1 MKNFQLIK
9 ACVLVFFAALFF
21 TFAGNS
27 AAAQTPDAVIKE
39 LYRVHNQ
46 QINDFDA
53 GKNNV
58 VQIVKSRVL
67 LNKFFDKNLA
77 GLIWKD
83 TSTSRDG
90 YMGVIDF
97 DLFYDTTDPMI
108 KNLSI
113 GQAKIQ
119 GSKATVP
126 VSFTNDGRKYKVTYL
141 MVKQNGAWKI
151 ADIKYSGGTLLG
163 YFKKGV

>member
-1 MKNFQLIK
+1 MKILIL
-9 ACVLVFFAALFF
+9 VLSVGLFF
-21 TFAGNS
+21 TFVSSSTLAQTT
-27 AAAQTPDAVIKE
+27 QTPDAVIKE

-46 QINDFDA
+46 QGNDIDA
-53 GKNNV
+53 GKSNV
-58 VQIVKSRVL
+58 VEIVKSRVL

-83 TSTSRDG
+83 LNTPRD

-97 DLFYDTTDPMI
+97 DLFYNTQDEFTGKM
-108 KNLSI
+108 SV
-113 GQAKIQ
+113 GQAKVQ
-119 GSKATVP
+119 GAKAAVP
-126 VSFTNDGRKYKVTYL
+126 VSLNWGRRKETITYL

>member
-9 ACVLVFFAALFF
+9 ACVLVLFAALFF
-21 TFAGNS
+21 TFASNS

-46 QINDFDA
+46 QMKDFDA

-58 VQIVKSRVL
+58 VQIAKSRVL

-83 TSTSRDG
+83 VNTPRDT
-90 YMGVIDF
+90 MGVIDF
-97 DLFYDTTDPMI
+97 DLFYNTQDDFTGKM
-108 KNLSI
+108 SV
-113 GQAKIQ
+113 GQAKVQ
-119 GSKATVP
+119 GAKAAVP
-126 VSFTNDGRKYKVTYL
+126 VALNWGTRKETITYL

-151 ADIKYSGGTLLG
+151 ADIKYSGDTLLG
-163 YFKKGV
+163 YFKEGV

>member
-58 VQIVKSRVL
+58 VEIVKSRVL

-77 GLIWKD
+77 NLIWKD
-83 TSTSRDG
+83 KTTHRDT
-90 YMGVIDF
+90 MGVIDF
-97 DLFYDTTDPMI
+97 DLFYNTQDDFTGKM
-108 KNLSI
+108 SV
-113 GQAKIQ
+113 GQAKVQ
-119 GSKATVP
+119 GAKAAVP
-126 VSFTNDGRKYKVTYL
+126 VSLNWGRRKETITYL
-141 MVKQNGAWKI
+141 MVKQNGGWKI

>member
-1 MKNFQLIK
+1 MKILIL
-9 ACVLVFFAALFF
+9 VLSIGIFF

-27 AAAQTPDAVIKE
+27 ALAQTAQTPDAVIKE

-46 QINDFDA
+46 QINDIEA
-53 GKNNV
+53 GKSHV
-58 VQIVKSRVL
+58 LEIVNSRVL

-83 TSTSRDG
+83 STEHKNDI
-90 YMGVIDF
+90 GVIDS
-97 DLFYDTTDPMI
+97 DIFYDTQDPMI

-113 GQAKIQ
+113 GQAKIE
-119 GSKATVP
+119 GAKATVP

-151 ADIKYSGGTLLG
+151 ADIKYSGGNTLLK
-163 YFKKGV
+163 YFKEGV

>member
-9 ACVLVFFAALFF
+9 ACVLVLFATLFF
-21 TFAGNS
+21 TFASNS

-46 QINDFDA
+46 QMKDFDA

-83 TSTSRDG
+83 TTTHTDS
-90 YMGVIDF
+90 YGVIDV
-97 DLFYDTTDPMI
+97 DP
-108 KNLSI
+108 
-113 GQAKIQ
+113 
-119 GSKATVP
+119 
-126 VSFTNDGRKYKVTYL
+126 F
-141 MVKQNGAWKI
+141 
-151 ADIKYSGGTLLG
+151 
-163 YFKKGV
+163 

>member
-9 ACVLVFFAALFF
+9 ACVLVFFVALFF
-21 TFAGNS
+21 TFASNS
-27 AAAQTPDAVIKE
+27 AAAQTPNAVIKE
-39 LYRVHNQ
+39 LYRVHDE
-46 QINDFDA
+46 QIKDFDA

-83 TSTSRDG
+83 TTTARDG
-90 YMGVIDF
+90 YGVIDV
-97 DLFYDTTDPMI
+97 DPFYDTTDPMI

-119 GSKATVP
+119 GAKATVP
-126 VSFTNDGRKYKVTYL
+126 VSFTNSTRKYRVTYL

-151 ADIKYSGGTLLG
+151 ADIKYSGGTLLR

>member
-21 TFAGNS
+21 TFASNS

-46 QINDFDA
+46 QMKDFDA

-83 TSTSRDG
+83 VNTHRND
-90 YMGVIDF
+90 MGVIDF
-97 DLFYDTTDPMI
+97 DLFYNTQDDFTGKM
-108 KNLSI
+108 SV
-113 GQAKIQ
+113 GQAKVQ
-119 GSKATVP
+119 GAKAAVP
-126 VSFTNDGRKYKVTYL
+126 VSLNWGTRKETVTYL

-163 YFKKGV
+163 YFKEGM